1 MPYKKIIGIYCIENK
16 INNKKYIGQSVDI
29 KNRWSKHKNELE
41 SNIHHNQYLQQSWNK
56 YGKENFK
63 FYIIIECSKSELNEL
78 EICYIKKFDSINK
91 KYGYNL
97 TKGGDKKVQF
107 TYDVL
112 EKISNSSSKFPVLQF
127 TLDGI
132 LVNQYKNCNVAAKEL
147 NLESKR
153 LYQCCQNNERYKT
166 AYGYIWIYEHNYKIY
181 EFSVENYKKKSTSK
195 PVSQYDLQNNYIAT
209 YKSAREAE
217 KETGIGYKMI
227 SRVCNGGR
235 PYTHGY
241 IFKFTE

>member
-29 KNRWSKHKNELE
+29 KSRWSKHKNELE

-181 EFSVENYKKKSTSK
+181 EFSVENYKKKPFTK
-195 PVSQYDLQNNYIAT
+195 TVAQYDKENNLINKYDSGIDASI
-209 YKSAREAE
+209 K
-217 KETGIGYKMI
+217 TGINIKSIYK
-227 SRVCNGGR
+227 VCRGER
-235 PYTHGY
+235 KSIHGY
-241 IFKFTE
+241 VFKFEK